1 MYCYIYNLIFIV
13 VMMIGQFVFAG
24 AMQRGDNSTTPI
36 AVSSS
41 NKHIESSLLN
51 VPLPNAST
59 AYYANY
65 ESINHK
71 LNSPVTT
78 VNKIVAY
85 VNRGVITTV
94 EVNNQVTQTMQTYKQ
109 KGLPPPSSDDIR
121 KRVIDELIM
130 QKIELDFATRTG
142 IKTTDIE
149 VAGAINNIASQNNM
163 DLEHFKQYIMKQ
175 GFTFDRFKK
184 QINDQITIDKLKQRE
199 VDGRVS
205 VNEHEVDLVLNS
217 EAYKN
222 RVDYNLSDI
231 IVGVP
236 DNATPDIVEQKQNL
250 AIAAYNEL
258 KSGNPFY
265 KVSAK
270 YSNSPNALTGGV
282 LGWKSN
288 AVLPPDILKNFE
300 GVGVGG
306 ITSIIHLSVGFFI
319 FKIND
324 IKKHGVPQMVHQ
336 YHVRHILIKTNEA
349 TSNNEAYQ
357 KIVEIRNKILQ
368 KPKNAQVESDSFAS
382 YAKTYSQ
389 DTSSIK
395 DGDLGWISR
404 GDTVPAFE
412 SAVINTSIGVISEPI
427 HSPFGWHILE
437 VLAIRDA
444 NLANDREKAEI
455 RQEIHD
461 SKANTLYIE
470 WQRNIRDAAYVKMND
485 E

>member
-1 MYCYIYNLIFIV
+1 
-13 VMMIGQFVFAG
+13 MMIGQFAFAD
-24 AMQRGDNSTTPI
+24 AMQRGSNSTTMQVNTGAKIP
-36 AVSSS
+36 
-41 NKHIESSLLN
+41 ESPSFN
-51 VPLPNAST
+51 VPLPSANT

-65 ESINHK
+65 ESINHNV
-71 LNSPVTT
+71 NSPITT
-78 VNKIVAY
+78 VNKIIAY

-94 EVNNQVTQTMQTYKQ
+94 EVNDQVAQTIQTYKQ
-109 KGLPPPSSDDIR
+109 KGFTPPSSNDIR
-121 KRVIDELIM
+121 KNVIDTLIM
-130 QKIELDFATRTG
+130 QKIELDVVARTG

-149 VAGAINNIASQNNM
+149 VSGAINNIAGQNNM
-163 DLEHFKQYIMKQ
+163 NLEQFKQYIMKQ
-175 GFTFDRFKK
+175 GFTFDKFKK
-184 QINDQITIDKLKQRE
+184 QINNQITIDKLKQRE

-205 VNEHEVDLVLNS
+205 VNDHEVDLVLNS

-236 DNATPDIVEQKQNL
+236 DKASPDIIEQKQNL
-250 AIAAYNEL
+250 AITAYNEL
-258 KSGNPFY
+258 KSGTPFY

-270 YSNSPNALTGGV
+270 YSDSRNALTGGE

-288 AVLPPDILKNFE
+288 AVLPPDILKSLD
-300 GVGVGG
+300 GVASGG

-324 IKKHGVPQMVHQ
+324 IKKHGAPQMVHQ
-336 YHVRHILIKTNEA
+336 YHVRHILIKVNDA

-357 KIVEIRNKILQ
+357 KIVGIRNKILQ
-368 KPKNAQVESDSFAS
+368 NAKNLQAESDSFAS
-382 YAKTYSQ
+382 CAKKYSE

-395 DGDLGWISR
+395 GGDLGWVSR
-404 GDTVPAFE
+404 GDTVSAFE
-412 SAVINTSIGVISEPI
+412 STVISMPIGIISEPI
-427 HSPFGWHILE
+427 RSPFGWHLLE
-437 VLAIRDA
+437 VLEVRDA
-444 NLANDREKAEI
+444 NLSNEREKAEI

-461 SKANTLYIE
+461 SKVNTLYIE